1 LGIRIRVGII
11 AVVIIVI
18 WGGIVGVLKVEVV
31 IKSNL
36 YIKFR
41 YKSG

>member
-1 LGIRIRVGII
+1 MEIRIGVGII

-18 WGGIVGVLKVEVV
+18 WGGILGALEVV

-36 YIKFR
+36 YIRFR